1 MKLCEINLLNST
13 DRNFTSKLDHL
24 TDWQAVSDVE
34 VESVVD
40 EIIFE
45 VRKRG
50 DLALLDYTNRYD
62 SRSCKEANRLSV
74 NQDQLDIAL
83 DALDDD
89 LRTSL
94 EKAAMRISDYH
105 KHQLE
110 KSWQFTE
117 ADGTSLGQKIT
128 AIERVG
134 IYVPGGKASYPST
147 VLMNALPARVAGV
160 DEIIM
165 AVPAPKGVLNPSVLA
180 AAAIAGIDKVFTI
193 GGAQAIAAMAYGT
206 DLVPKVDKIVGPG
219 NSYVAT
225 AKRKVFGYVGLDMV
239 AGPSEILIICDGKTD
254 PDWIA
259 MDLFSQAEHDE
270 DAQSILLA
278 WDDDFLSAVHLS
290 MTKLLPDMERREII
304 SKALRSRGALIKVQD
319 DSEAVYLSNLLAP
332 EHLELSVENPKKWLP
347 RIRNAG
353 AIFMGRYTSEVL
365 GDYCAGPNHVLPTSA
380 TARFSSPL
388 GVYDFQKRS
397 SIIHCSTKG
406 ASDLGQIASVLAKS
420 ESLAAHARAAELRI
434 ERDQ

>member
-24 TDWQAVSDVE
+24 TAWQAVSDVE

-50 DLALLDYTNRYD
+50 DSALLDYTNRYD
-62 SRSCKEANRLSV
+62 SRSCKEANQLSV
-74 NQDQLDIAL
+74 HQDQLDIAL

-105 KHQLE
+105 RHQLE

-304 SKALRSRGALIKVQD
+304 SKALRSRGALIKVKD

-397 SIIHCSTKG
+397 SIIYCSTKG
-406 ASDLGQIASVLAKS
+406 ASDLGKIASVLAKS

>member
-1 MKLCEINLLNST
+1 M
-13 DRNFTSKLDHL
+13 
-24 TDWQAVSDVE
+24 SDGE

-62 SRSCKEANRLSV
+62 SRSCKEAQQLCV
-74 NQDQLDIAL
+74 HQDQLDIAL

-165 AVPAPKGVLNPSVLA
+165 AVPAP
-180 AAAIAGIDKVFTI
+180 
-193 GGAQAIAAMAYGT
+193 
-206 DLVPKVDKIVGPG
+206 
-219 NSYVAT
+219 
-225 AKRKVFGYVGLDMV
+225 
-239 AGPSEILIICDGKTD
+239 
-254 PDWIA
+254 
-259 MDLFSQAEHDE
+259 
-270 DAQSILLA
+270 
-278 WDDDFLSAVHLS
+278 
-290 MTKLLPDMERREII
+290 
-304 SKALRSRGALIKVQD
+304 
-319 DSEAVYLSNLLAP
+319 
-332 EHLELSVENPKKWLP
+332 
-347 RIRNAG
+347 
-353 AIFMGRYTSEVL
+353 
-365 GDYCAGPNHVLPTSA
+365 
-380 TARFSSPL
+380 
-388 GVYDFQKRS
+388 
-397 SIIHCSTKG
+397 
-406 ASDLGQIASVLAKS
+406 
-420 ESLAAHARAAELRI
+420 
-434 ERDQ
+434 

>member
-24 TDWQAVSDVE
+24 TAWQAVSDGE

-62 SRSCKEANRLSV
+62 IRSCKEANRLSV
-74 NQDQLDIAL
+74 HQDQLDIAL

-304 SKALRSRGALIKVQD
+304 SKALRSRGALIKVKD

-397 SIIHCSTKG
+397 SIIYCSTKG

>member
-24 TDWQAVSDVE
+24 TAWQAVSDGE

-62 SRSCKEANRLSV
+62 SRSCEEANRLSV
-74 NQDQLDIAL
+74 HQDQLDIAL

-225 AKRKVFGYVGLDMV
+225 AKRKVFGSVGLDMV

-304 SKALRSRGALIKVQD
+304 SKALRSRGALIKVKD

>member
-24 TDWQAVSDVE
+24 TAWQAVSDGE

-62 SRSCKEANRLSV
+62 IRSCKEANQLSV
-74 NQDQLDIAL
+74 HQDQLDIAL

-304 SKALRSRGALIKVQD
+304 SKALRSRGALIKVKD

-397 SIIHCSTKG
+397 SIIYCSTKG
-406 ASDLGQIASVLAKS
+406 ASDLGKIASVLAKS

>member
-24 TDWQAVSDVE
+24 TAWQAVSDGE

-62 SRSCKEANRLSV
+62 IRSCKEANQLSV
-74 NQDQLDIAL
+74 HQDQLDIAL

-304 SKALRSRGALIKVQD
+304 SKALRSRGALIKVKD

-332 EHLELSVENPKKWLP
+332 EHLELSVEKPKKWLP

-397 SIIHCSTKG
+397 SIIYCSTKG
-406 ASDLGQIASVLAKS
+406 ASDLGKIASVLAKS

>member
-24 TDWQAVSDVE
+24 TAWQAVSDVE

-62 SRSCKEANRLSV
+62 IRSCKEANQLSV
-74 NQDQLDIAL
+74 HQDQLDIAL

-105 KHQLE
+105 RHQLE

-304 SKALRSRGALIKVQD
+304 SKALRSRGALIKVKD

-397 SIIHCSTKG
+397 SIIYCSTKG

>member
-24 TDWQAVSDVE
+24 TAWQAVSDGE

-74 NQDQLDIAL
+74 HQDQLDIAL

-225 AKRKVFGYVGLDMV
+225 AKRKVFGSVGLDMV

-304 SKALRSRGALIKVQD
+304 SKALRSRGALIKVKD

-397 SIIHCSTKG
+397 SIIYCSTKG

>member
-24 TDWQAVSDVE
+24 TAWQAVSDAE

-62 SRSCKEANRLSV
+62 SRSCKEAQQLCV
-74 NQDQLDIAL
+74 HQDQLDIAL

-304 SKALRSRGALIKVQD
+304 SKALRSRGALIKVKD

-397 SIIHCSTKG
+397 SIIYCSTKG

>member
-24 TDWQAVSDVE
+24 TAWQAVSDAE

-62 SRSCKEANRLSV
+62 SRSCKEAQQLCV
-74 NQDQLDIAL
+74 HQDQLDIAL

-225 AKRKVFGYVGLDMV
+225 AKRKVFGSVGLDMV

-304 SKALRSRGALIKVQD
+304 SEALRSRGALIKVKD

-397 SIIHCSTKG
+397 SIIYCSTKG
-406 ASDLGQIASVLAKS
+406 ASDLGKIASVLAKS

>member
-24 TDWQAVSDVE
+24 TAWQAVSDGE

-50 DLALLDYTNRYD
+50 DSALLDYTNRYD

-74 NQDQLDIAL
+74 HQDQLDIAL

-304 SKALRSRGALIKVQD
+304 SKALRSRGALIKVKD

-397 SIIHCSTKG
+397 SIIYCSTKG
-406 ASDLGQIASVLAKS
+406 ASDLGKIASVLAKS

>member
-24 TDWQAVSDVE
+24 TAWQAVSDVE

-50 DLALLDYTNRYD
+50 DSALLDYTNRYD

-74 NQDQLDIAL
+74 HQDQLDIAL

-225 AKRKVFGYVGLDMV
+225 AKRKVFGSVGLDMV

-304 SKALRSRGALIKVQD
+304 SKALRSRGALIKVKD

-397 SIIHCSTKG
+397 SIIYCSTKG

>member
-24 TDWQAVSDVE
+24 TAWQAVSDGE

-62 SRSCKEANRLSV
+62 SRSCKEANQLSV
-74 NQDQLDIAL
+74 HQDQLDIAL

-225 AKRKVFGYVGLDMV
+225 AKRKVFGSVGLDMV

-304 SKALRSRGALIKVQD
+304 SKALRSRGALIKVKD

-397 SIIHCSTKG
+397 SIIYCSTKG